1 MGTNEETYI
10 DLVHELEAERDWR
23 VAELSKI
30 KLLFREIKE
39 MDNDEYSSIYLKMT
53 IPMIY
58 AHWEGYCISSFRI
71 VIEYINRRE
80 INAHEIAYNILT
92 YANNKTYDKLKGKS
106 SFEQRVEF
114 SKKFVEILNGKVK
127 LAERVDTKSNL
138 NYKVL
143 QEILKIFEMK
153 EEDIQQ
159 YKSDLNILV
168 NIRNSIAHGENSV
181 MVDFGKMVN
190 NIQMITNLID
200 AMLLKQVHYIKTEAY
215 LASSLL
221 M

>member
-1 MGTNEETYI
+1 
-10 DLVHELEAERDWR
+10 
-23 VAELSKI
+23 
-30 KLLFREIKE
+30 
-39 MDNDEYSSIYLKMT
+39 
-53 IPMIY
+53 
-58 AHWEGYCISSFRI
+58 
-71 VIEYINRRE
+71 
-80 INAHEIAYNILT
+80 
-92 YANNKTYDKLKGKS
+92 
-106 SFEQRVEF
+106 
-114 SKKFVEILNGKVK
+114 
-127 LAERVDTKSNL
+127 
-138 NYKVL
+138 
-143 QEILKIFEMK
+143 MK

>member
-1 MGTNEETYI
+1 MLTKFCLDEALTMGTNEETYI

-143 QEILKIFEMK
+143 
-153 EEDIQQ
+153 
-159 YKSDLNILV
+159 
-168 NIRNSIAHGENSV
+168 
-181 MVDFGKMVN
+181 
-190 NIQMITNLID
+190 
-200 AMLLKQVHYIKTEAY
+200 
-215 LASSLL
+215 
-221 M
+221 